1 MSPGDEGGR
10 CLGLTT
16 LPHSCADFLELREP
30 RFPGTLRASKQA
42 CNGAALRFYCFYTPR
57 KQMAKRGG
65 TAPRILNISVRLRY

>member
-30 RFPGTLRASKQA
+30 RFPGTLRACPDLYLFIAFTRLESKWRSEVEQLHA
-42 CNGAALRFYCFYTPR
+42 FSTSALD
-57 KQMAKRGG
+57 
-65 TAPRILNISVRLRY
+65 